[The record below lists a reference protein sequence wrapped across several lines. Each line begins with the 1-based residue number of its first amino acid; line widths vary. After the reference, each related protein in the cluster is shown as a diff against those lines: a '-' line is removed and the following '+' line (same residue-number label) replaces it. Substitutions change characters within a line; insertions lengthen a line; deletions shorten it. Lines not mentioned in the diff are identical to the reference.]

1 MKEKIL
7 GHFSC
12 SAPAVCSAGEEPA
25 EAPKAERR
33 KYHRPCGRCQ
43 NLRTSGLCHHRRER
57 HDHRHRYRCHGAL
70 FPEEP
75 AAGRLRLVASSVGY
89 RSAEQTV
96 EISPDKTIEVNFSLT
111 EEALSVEEVVV
122 SASRTET
129 NKKTSPTI
137 VSVASAKLFE
147 STASC
152 NLAETMNF
160 QSGLRVETNCGN
172 CGTTQLRINGLEG
185 QYSQVLLDSR
195 PDLQFAGIGLRP

>member
-1 MKEKIL
+1 ML
-7 GHFSC
+7 RRGGACH
-12 SAPAVCSAGEEPA
+12 

-75 AAGRLRLVASSVGY
+75 AAGPFYARCLVCGLQECRADG
-89 RSAEQTV
+89 R
-96 EISPDKTIEVNFSLT
+96 DL
-111 EEALSVEEVVV
+111 
-122 SASRTET
+122 RTET

-195 PDLQFAGIGLRP
+195 PIFSSLASVYGLEQLPSP